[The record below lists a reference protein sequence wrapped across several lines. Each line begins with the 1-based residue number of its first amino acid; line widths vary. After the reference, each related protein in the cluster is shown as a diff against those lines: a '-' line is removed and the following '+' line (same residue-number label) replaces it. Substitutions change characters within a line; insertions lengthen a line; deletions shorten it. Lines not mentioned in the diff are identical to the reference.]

1 MHSLRPKR
9 PHFTRTDLESPTCL
23 RDRYPFMD
31 DTCPPLESV
40 VDFCENAKAWLDAH
54 EDNVVSL
61 HCKAGKGR
69 AGIMAACLMV
79 RMGETAQAALTS
91 FDAVRRS
98 GRGKGGRHYKCCW
111 PPLVRLM
118 VNVSLEF
125 LRLESHFP
133 RMIFQPGNSGLGP
146 PLREVENVIG
156 NQSDVNRSSYG

>member
-1 MHSLRPKR
+1 
-9 PHFTRTDLESPTCL
+9 
-23 RDRYPFMD
+23 MD

-91 FDAVRRS
+91 FDAVRDW
-98 GRGKGGRHYKCCW
+98 GGGHHEECCW
-111 PPLVRLM
+111 PPLSSMSASVL
-118 VNVSLEF
+118 
-125 LRLESHFP
+125 P
-133 RMIFQPGNSGLGP
+133 TAYTGLSPFAVYCG
-146 PLREVENVIG
+146 
-156 NQSDVNRSSYG
+156 